1 MIPKEYAQVELK
13 LKNRNIS
20 SNSGLAWIDKTLEFC
35 GFWKDIK
42 MLIKSKR
49 SNNELS
55 ADKKIRSEILSRISG
70 STAIEDLEVLRKDKG
85 LEKMTGKKHEVI
97 EHSDNPAQFIKNAL
111 KPAKVEEVRITER
124 MDGKTIAVISVN
136 PKDKGVAIGKNGR
149 NAERIRFLAKR
160 YFQIQN
166 VSIT

>member
-1 MIPKEYAQVELK
+1 MASGIKFTSLEMRFIALFQSITGATVKDCIVDSDLNRIIFVVKEGNIGMAIGK
-13 LKNRNIS
+13 GGKNIH
-20 SNSGLAWIDKTLEFC
+20 L
-35 GFWKDIK
+35 
-42 MLIKSKR
+42 
-49 SNNELS
+49 
-55 ADKKIRSEILSRISG
+55 
-70 STAIEDLEVLRKDKG
+70 

-111 KPAKVEEVRITER
+111 KPAKVDEVRITER

>member
-1 MIPKEYAQVELK
+1 MASGIKFTSVEMRFIALFQSITGATVKDCIVDSDLNRIIFIVKEGSIGMAIGK
-13 LKNRNIS
+13 RGKNIH
-20 SNSGLAWIDKTLEFC
+20 L
-35 GFWKDIK
+35 
-42 MLIKSKR
+42 
-49 SNNELS
+49 
-55 ADKKIRSEILSRISG
+55 
-70 STAIEDLEVLRKDKG
+70 

-111 KPAKVEEVRITER
+111 KPAKVDEVRITER

-136 PKDKGVAIGKNGR
+136 PRDKGIAIGKNGR

>member
-1 MIPKEYAQVELK
+1 MATGIKLTSVEMRYIALFQSITGATVEDCIVDDDLNRIIFVVKEGSIGMAIGK
-13 LKNRNIS
+13 RGKNIH
-20 SNSGLAWIDKTLEFC
+20 L
-35 GFWKDIK
+35 
-42 MLIKSKR
+42 
-49 SNNELS
+49 
-55 ADKKIRSEILSRISG
+55 
-70 STAIEDLEVLRKDKG
+70 

-111 KPAKVEEVRITER
+111 KPAKVDEVRITER

-136 PKDKGVAIGKNGR
+136 PRDKGVAIGKNGR

>member
-1 MIPKEYAQVELK
+1 MTSGIKFTSREMRYIALFESITGATVKDCIVDNDLNRIIFIVKEGNIGMAIGRRG
-13 LKNRNIS
+13 KNIH
-20 SNSGLAWIDKTLEFC
+20 L
-35 GFWKDIK
+35 
-42 MLIKSKR
+42 
-49 SNNELS
+49 
-55 ADKKIRSEILSRISG
+55 
-70 STAIEDLEVLRKDKG
+70 

-97 EHSDNPAQFIKNAL
+97 EHSENPAQFIKNAL
-111 KPAKVEEVRITER
+111 KPAKVDEIRISER
-124 MDGKTIAVISVN
+124 PDGKTIAVVSVK

>member
-1 MIPKEYAQVELK
+1 MATGIKFTSLEMRYIALFQSITGATVNDCIVDSDLNRIIFVVKEGNIGMAIGK
-13 LKNRNIS
+13 RGKNIH
-20 SNSGLAWIDKTLEFC
+20 T
-35 GFWKDIK
+35 
-42 MLIKSKR
+42 
-49 SNNELS
+49 
-55 ADKKIRSEILSRISG
+55 
-70 STAIEDLEVLRKDKG
+70 

-97 EHSDNPAQFIKNAL
+97 EHSENPAQFIKNAL
-111 KPAKVEEVRITER
+111 KPAKVDEVRITER
-124 MDGKTIAVISVN
+124 MDGTTIAVISVN

>member
-1 MIPKEYAQVELK
+1 MRYIALFQSITGATVKDCIVDDDLNRIIFVVKEGDIGMAIGK
-13 LKNRNIS
+13 RGKNIH
-20 SNSGLAWIDKTLEFC
+20 T
-35 GFWKDIK
+35 
-42 MLIKSKR
+42 
-49 SNNELS
+49 
-55 ADKKIRSEILSRISG
+55 
-70 STAIEDLEVLRKDKG
+70 

-111 KPAKVEEVRITER
+111 KPARVDEVRITER
-124 MDGKTIAVISVN
+124 MDGKTIAVISVS

>member
-1 MIPKEYAQVELK
+1 MATGIKLTSTEMRYIALFQSITGATVKDCIVDEDLNRIIFVVKEGSIGMAIGK
-13 LKNRNIS
+13 KGKNIH
-20 SNSGLAWIDKTLEFC
+20 TLE
-35 GFWKDIK
+35 
-42 MLIKSKR
+42 R
-49 SNNELS
+49 
-55 ADKKIRSEILSRISG
+55 
-70 STAIEDLEVLRKDKG
+70 
-85 LEKMTGKKHEVI
+85 MTGKKHEVI

-111 KPAKVEEVRITER
+111 KPAKVDEVRITER

-160 YFQIQN
+160 YFDIQN

>member
-1 MIPKEYAQVELK
+1 MASGIKFTSLEMRFIALFQSITGATVKDCIVDSDLNRIIFVVKEGNIGMAIGK
-13 LKNRNIS
+13 RGKNIH
-20 SNSGLAWIDKTLEFC
+20 L
-35 GFWKDIK
+35 
-42 MLIKSKR
+42 
-49 SNNELS
+49 
-55 ADKKIRSEILSRISG
+55 
-70 STAIEDLEVLRKDKG
+70 

-97 EHSDNPAQFIKNAL
+97 EHSENPAQFIKNAL
-111 KPAKVEEVRITER
+111 KPAKVDEVRITER

-136 PKDKGVAIGKNGR
+136 PRDKGVAIGKNGR